1 MSSVDAKL
9 GAGTI
14 VVIEVKPDGGDYTGT
29 YSNKIK
35 GLQSLGAIGD
45 EGEAKDKTC
54 IDDVRTVYGA
64 GLVDSPDMEIPHIYD
79 VADTDQKLFT
89 DACKAKKEMRIK
101 VTWPNGVTGTFDFQ
115 SFGWKITDTTAKE
128 WIMASAKG
136 KQNTDVEW
144 GTTEAE
150 VVETDTP

>member
-1 MSSVDAKL
+1 MSVDAKL

-14 VVIEVKPDGGDYTGT
+14 VVIEVKPDSGEYTGT
-29 YSNKIK
+29 YSEEINGI
-35 GLQSLGAIGD
+35 QSLGAIGD

-54 IDDVRTVYGA
+54 INNTRTVYGA
-64 GLVDSPDMEIPHIYD
+64 GLVDSPDMELPHIYD
-79 VADTDQKLFT
+79 VNDTAQKIFT
-89 DACKAKKEMRIK
+89 DACKARKEMRIK

-115 SFGWKITDTTAKE
+115 SFGWIITDTTAKE

-150 VVETDTP
+150 VVVPETP